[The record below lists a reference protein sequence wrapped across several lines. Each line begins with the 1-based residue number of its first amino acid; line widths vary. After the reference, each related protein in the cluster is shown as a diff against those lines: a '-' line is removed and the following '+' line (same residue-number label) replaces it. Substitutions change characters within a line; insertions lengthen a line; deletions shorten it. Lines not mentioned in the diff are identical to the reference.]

1 MCFFHADAIIAS
13 MKYYE
18 VALTQSRNSAHTVL
32 TYSSDNTY
40 AIGALVKVTLR
51 GKSDVGVVV
60 RQVPR
65 PQFKTKLISG
75 DLDGLSIPVQLIKLA
90 GWISE
95 YYRTP
100 LGAVFKM
107 MVPRGAETSRRT
119 GAKITKTNEISRHS
133 SAHEL
138 TVDQKQ
144 ALRKIN
150 ANPNTSLLY
159 GVTGS
164 GKTRLYI
171 ELAKKARRAGL
182 ASIVLVPEIS
192 LTSQIVADFEN
203 ELGGVFVTHSTMTE
217 SERHKTWLKIN
228 KSKAPIVIGPRSAL
242 FSPII
247 NLGLIIIDECH
258 DNAYKQDS
266 SPRYNTLKVARKLA
280 DYHKAKLVLGSATPS
295 ITDYYLASS
304 KSRIVHLANSITS
317 HSSRTVSIIDMRGS
331 KGQIFSAEFLEQLAQ
346 TLERGE
352 QALIYHNRR
361 GTAPIVLCNKCGWVA
376 KCPRCHIPVVLH
388 LDKHSLR
395 CHTCSYNQK
404 LPTSCPD
411 CTNTDIIFKGI
422 GTKKLVSEL
431 ERLFPKTTVARFDTD
446 NKKSDTV
453 ASRYQEIYDG
463 SIDIIVGTQMIA
475 KGLDLPK
482 LSFGGIVSADTGL
495 SIPDYS
501 SNEKVFQLLHQVIG
515 RVGRHTKSSYVG
527 IQTMSPDNP
536 VIELASRQD
545 YEGYYAWAIKQR
557 KLGQYPPYTHLLLLT
572 CSYASKESARKAA
585 EKARNQI
592 ENLKINDIRISGP
605 VASFYERQGTKYRW
619 QLLVRAKSRRNLV
632 KVARLFESNNKWTI
646 DLDPSS
652 LL

>member
-1 MCFFHADAIIAS
+1 MCFFHADAIIVD

-32 TYSSDNTY
+32 TYSSDNSY
-40 AIGALVKVTLR
+40 GIGDLVKVTLR
-51 GKSDVGVVV
+51 GSSDVGVVV
-60 RQVPR
+60 HRVAQPK
-65 PQFKTKLISG
+65 FKTKLISG
-75 DLDGLSIPVQLIKLA
+75 DLDGLSIPKQLVKLA
-90 GWISE
+90 HWISE

-119 GAKITKTNEISRHS
+119 SVETMEKNQISRHLS
-133 SAHEL
+133 VHKL
-138 TVDQKQ
+138 TDDQKQ
-144 ALRKIN
+144 ALLEIEMS
-150 ANPNTSLLY
+150 PDTSLLH

-171 ELAKKARRAGL
+171 ELAKKVRKAGL

-192 LTSQIVADFEN
+192 LTSQIVADFKN
-203 ELGGVFVTHSTMTE
+203 EFGDVFVTHSTMTE

-228 KSKAPIVIGPRSAL
+228 KSKTPIVIGPRSAL
-242 FSPII
+242 FSPITK
-247 NLGLIIIDECH
+247 LGLIVIDECH
-258 DNAYKQDS
+258 DNAYKQDN

-280 DYHKAKLVLGSATPS
+280 DYHNAKLVLGSATPS
-295 ITDYYLASS
+295 ITDYYLASN
-304 KSRIVHLANSITS
+304 KSGIVRLANPITS
-317 HSSRTVSIIDMRGS
+317 HLSRTVSIIDIRSS
-331 KGQIFSAEFLEQLAQ
+331 KGRIFSTEFLEQLTH

-361 GTAPIVLCNKCGWVA
+361 GTAPIVLCSKCGWVA
-376 KCPRCHIPVVLH
+376 ECPKCHIPMVLH
-388 LDKHSLR
+388 LDKYSLQ
-395 CHTCSYNQK
+395 CHTCSHSQK

-411 CTNTDIIFKGI
+411 CANTDIIFKGI

-431 ERLFPKTTVARFDTD
+431 KKLFPKATVARFDTD
-446 NKKSDTV
+446 NKKSETV
-453 ASRYQEIYDG
+453 ANRYQEIYDG

-501 SNEKVFQLLHQVIG
+501 SSEKVFQLLHQVIG

-545 YEGYYAWAIKQR
+545 YEGYYVWATKQR

-572 CSYASKESARKAA
+572 CSYASRESAHKTAQ
-585 EKARNQI
+585 KARIQI
-592 ENLKINDIRISGP
+592 ENLKINDLRISGP

-619 QLLVRAKSRRNLV
+619 QLLIRAKSRRNLV
-632 KVARLFESNNKWTI
+632 KVAQLFESNNKWTI